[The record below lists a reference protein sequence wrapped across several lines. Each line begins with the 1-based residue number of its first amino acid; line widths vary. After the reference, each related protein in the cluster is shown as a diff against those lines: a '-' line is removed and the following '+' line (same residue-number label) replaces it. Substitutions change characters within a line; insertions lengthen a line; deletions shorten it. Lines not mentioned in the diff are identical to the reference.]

1 MEIDTVAT
9 AEMTEEQVVVEPDP
23 LALSFEEAED
33 CLEMQ
38 RDRAVGMLRAILQSD
53 REDEDALRLKE
64 QCISKLTKV
73 YADSRQFPEVMN
85 LLKSSN
91 ALFSSIAK
99 SRTAKIVRGIMD
111 TVALVPDSVDIQVEL
126 CRDVIEWCKA
136 EKRTF
141 LRQRVEAKLAVLMWT
156 KKESAAALVLVTSLL
171 RELKKLDDKQMLTET
186 HLVESR
192 IYHSLENVPKAKAA
206 LTASRT
212 AANSIY
218 VTPLLQAELDEMSGI
233 LQCEEGDSATAFSYF
248 LESFDAFD
256 KCKDGRAMSSLKYMC
271 LCKVLSNAAGE
282 VPSILANKN
291 SIKYLGP
298 EVESMAAVARAAKDR
313 SLEKFQ
319 EAVRTFAVRTESTDD
334 LISHH
339 LELLYEKMLE
349 ANLLKIISPFSC
361 VEISRVA
368 DLIKLPAE
376 EVEKKLSQMIL
387 DKSFSG
393 ILDQGKGHLIV
404 FEPTQE
410 DVCFAKGSDV
420 VSNVGLVVQ
429 ALAGRAK

>member
-64 QCISKLTKV
+64 QCISKCVFQLPCAMHSSPLDTYCFLFRRLTKV

-141 LRQRVEAKLAVLMWT
+141 LRQRVEAKVWLCPFTPAT
-156 KKESAAALVLVTSLL
+156 
-171 RELKKLDDKQMLTET
+171 RRLTPSPFLPARRADVDQEGVRGST
-186 HLVESR
+186 G
-192 IYHSLENVPKAKAA
+192 
-206 LTASRT
+206 
-212 AANSIY
+212 
-218 VTPLLQAELDEMSGI
+218 SGD
-233 LQCEEGDSATAFSYF
+233 Q
-248 LESFDAFD
+248 
-256 KCKDGRAMSSLKYMC
+256 
-271 LCKVLSNAAGE
+271 
-282 VPSILANKN
+282 P
-291 SIKYLGP
+291 P
-298 EVESMAAVARAAKDR
+298 EV
-313 SLEKFQ
+313 
-319 EAVRTFAVRTESTDD
+319 
-334 LISHH
+334 
-339 LELLYEKMLE
+339 
-349 ANLLKIISPFSC
+349 
-361 VEISRVA
+361 
-368 DLIKLPAE
+368 
-376 EVEKKLSQMIL
+376 
-387 DKSFSG
+387 SG
-393 ILDQGKGHLIV
+393 
-404 FEPTQE
+404 
-410 DVCFAKGSDV
+410 S
-420 VSNVGLVVQ
+420 
-429 ALAGRAK
+429 